1 MQETI
6 HLIIL
11 FNHVFILNTYLYFS
25 QMMLKTILYNH
36 SPLIFIKQLKVSTQ
50 LNLQN
55 KLQNNH
61 KRND

>member
-25 QMMLKTILYNH
+25 QIIDAKNNTIQPL
-36 SPLIFIKQLKVSTQ
+36 SPHF
-50 LNLQN
+50 
-55 KLQNNH
+55 H
-61 KRND
+61 KAVESIYSVELAE

>member
-25 QMMLKTILYNH
+25 QIIDAKNNTIQ
-36 SPLIFIKQLKVSTQ
+36 PLPPHF
-50 LNLQN
+50 
-55 KLQNNH
+55 H
-61 KRND
+61 KAVESIYSVELAE